1 VYFNWSSN
9 SRDIISDNKFIIIE
23 SIEESSNRFRSQLI
37 INNLNEMDFKAFKC
51 IAYNELGSD
60 EVMFE
65 VVKKSELSLSLSLS
79 FFLSFFLIID

>member
-1 VYFNWSSN
+1 
-9 SRDIISDNKFIIIE
+9 
-23 SIEESSNRFRSQLI
+23 
-37 INNLNEMDFKAFKC
+37 MDFKAFKC

-79 FFLSFFLIID
+79 FFLSFFSNNR